1 MHLELFSSLIPSC
14 ITWFKIMS
22 LVTCTQL
29 TIAIDC
35 FAFLTPGDGWKPQ
48 ASSHVM
54 GPCRQFISGQ
64 KVLWLSLPTDILLL
78 SLAVLLPFLCSPLL
92 AHAALQLT
100 VTEHLEGD
108 TFAADCAQ
116 WLQLVKK
123 DCKYQFKY
131 QCKYEFT
138 SCTNLGSCFCLLFLK
153 FFFFPLPLFF
163 LPFFPLFLNS
173 CKKEICN

>member
-1 MHLELFSSLIPSC
+1 MHLELCSSLILSC

-35 FAFLTPGDGWKPQ
+35 FAFLTPADSRKPQ

-64 KVLWLSLPTDILLL
+64 KVLLLSLPTDILFL
-78 SLAVLLPFLCSPLL
+78 SLAVLLPFLCSPLW

-100 VTEHLEGD
+100 VTPGRGYFCCRL
-108 TFAADCAQ
+108 CAVITTGQ
-116 WLQLVKK
+116 K
-123 DCKYQFKY
+123 DFKY
-131 QCKYEFT
+131 HLTDVSSRHALTWALAFAFFSWSSFSSLCLF
-138 SCTNLGSCFCLLFLK
+138 SFCHFS
-153 FFFFPLPLFF
+153 LFF
-163 LPFFPLFLNS
+163 
-173 CKKEICN
+173 